1 MSFPLVMIRGKKE
14 HNRPTRER
22 KGSVLHSFPR
32 IAAMIDGL
40 DPVYR
45 VPESRPVWKT
55 RPIARGLTLF
65 RRISLTLVAVALMV
79 EGTHLG
85 TWLTGRFDLDP
96 ALIAVWRYLRWG
108 IALAFSV
115 LAIELLY
122 HFGPDLKQRFRSSLP
137 EALVAWS
144 TRARIFSG
152 FLSRVSQN
160 GSTTHSFKT
169 TPRLPPFLRTEFHI
183 LNCEIF
189 CLLE

>member
-1 MSFPLVMIRGKKE
+1 MIRGKKE

-22 KGSVLHSFPR
+22 NGSVLHSFPR

-40 DPVYR
+40 DPVYG

-55 RPIARGLTLF
+55 RPIALGLTLF

-108 IALAFSV
+108 IGLASAV
-115 LAIELLY
+115 LAVELLY
-122 HFGPDLKQRFRSSLP
+122 HFGPDLKQRFRLACP
-137 EALVAWS
+137 EPLWRGV
-144 TRARIFSG
+144 RG
-152 FLSRVSQN
+152 P
-160 GSTTHSFKT
+160 GSFPASCRGYRKT
-169 TPRLPPFLRTEFHI
+169 EVPPIPSKPRLVYPRSYVQSSI
-183 LNCEIF
+183 S
-189 CLLE
+189 